1 MNERREEKKPCCAR
15 CGFSC
20 TQQFPNAAHAY
31 SLGNWWCCCCEYD
44 VARMQFF
51 FLHRSSRLARDAK
64 MLTVPG
70 VRTPQVNNFNLV
82 AIILTY
88 NRVWCVLKNV
98 VVVVAG
104 CLFVFRRLAIYIY
117 IFIYTHIAN
126 HFAGILIGIH
136 WGLTASA
143 VEPLAFQKSRK
154 C

>member
-1 MNERREEKKPCCAR
+1 MKEEKKKSHVVRGAVFR
-15 CGFSC
+15 VRSNSRMRHMHIHSATGGAV
-20 TQQFPNAAHAY
+20 AANMTY
-31 SLGNWWCCCCEYD
+31 GVCS
-44 VARMQFF
+44 FF

-117 IFIYTHIAN
+117 IHIHTYCKPFCRHSDWNSLGAN
-126 HFAGILIGIH
+126 SQRG
-136 WGLTASA
+136 
-143 VEPLAFQKSRK
+143 
-154 C
+154 